1 MGLSFH
7 DETSLIEAA
16 GSLRF
21 AADDSYFIPEMGNI
35 NQVNDSICKND
46 DIQEGRSASET
57 IISIE
62 LQRDPIDIM
71 VESP

>member
-21 AADDSYFIPEMGNI
+21 AADGPYSIPEMKSTI
-35 NQVNDSICKND
+35 NQENDVCESD
-46 DIQEGRSASET
+46 DIQMLERS
-57 IISIE
+57 E
-62 LQRDPIDIM
+62 L
-71 VESP
+71 